1 MKPRTL
7 HGNTAMFLESTPL
20 TCSLHW
26 LSYID
31 CVWQTETL
39 VWLFFSSLS
48 PLKNTLLFWQHGLNS
63 FSWSVSFT
71 LACQVTIHI
80 NTDFHPGAMLE
91 SHFLTSAT
99 SKNRGAEKSVSRTLA
114 LVTFSLYICLDIRE
128 LFCFFLSLRLC
139 CLMWNV
145 MKAIISWM
153 YFADIADFCLI

>member
-1 MKPRTL
+1 M
-7 HGNTAMFLESTPL
+7 
-20 TCSLHW
+20 
-26 LSYID
+26 
-31 CVWQTETL
+31 
-39 VWLFFSSLS
+39 WLFFSSLS
-48 PLKNTLLFWQHGLNS
+48 PLKNTLLFWHHGLNS

-128 LFCFFLSLRLC
+128 LFFFSQFKVVLSDVKCDESHHFMNVFCRYCRL
-139 CLMWNV
+139 LSYI
-145 MKAIISWM
+145 KKSI
-153 YFADIADFCLI
+153 